1 MASVDIYLN
10 ASYRFEMLK
19 NTTDLQANTRKFFKK
34 FLNNDFFSK
43 EEKQDSKSFL
53 EFESNVRLVNW
64 TLLGEIFIPLVSGNT
79 IIWQTFVNQLA
90 KSKAV
95 ILSSQEPL
103 SSLVDHADFRKSI
116 DIRTRKQIKEY
127 LDGTSRTYVK
137 RNSFKVKI

>member
-19 NTTDLQANTRKFFKK
+19 NTSGLQTNARKFFKK
-34 FLNNDFFSK
+34 FLSNDFFSK
-43 EEKQDSKSFL
+43 EETQESKTFL

-64 TLLGEIFIPLVSGNT
+64 TLLGEIFIPLVSENT

-103 SSLVDHADFRKSI
+103 SSLIDHAEFRKSI
-116 DIRTRKQIKEY
+116 DIRK
-127 LDGTSRTYVK
+127 K
-137 RNSFKVKI
+137 RGKKLKII